1 MDRVDALSQVE
12 ISGMTSYLESI
23 SKWFPAGLLILFNLL
38 WLFIAFSAKN
48 GMVLMP
54 FFLTVGYC
62 FLAAICFKIKLNQI
76 FKLFILLVVGLSF
89 DSALIFFE
97 GISIL
102 SGELVQGILPIW
114 LVSVWLGF
122 VFTLPFY
129 FTKLNSLLL
138 ILVLALFAPLSYFA
152 AQNIGILN
160 VNNIG
165 VWLLMSLFWT
175 GFAVLGRKI
184 YFSQSV
190 D

>member
-1 MDRVDALSQVE
+1 MNKWLSTAV
-12 ISGMTSYLESI
+12 
-23 SKWFPAGLLILFNLL
+23 LILFNLL
-38 WLFIAFSAKN
+38 WLFISYSAKN

-62 FLAAICFKIKLNQI
+62 FLAAICFKIKLNH
-76 FKLFILLVVGLSF
+76 FLKLFILLVVGLSF

-129 FTKLNSLLL
+129 FKKLNLLSL
-138 ILVLALFAPLSYFA
+138 ILVFALFAPLSYFA

-175 GFAVLGRKI
+175 GFAVLGRKL
-184 YFSQSV
+184 YFSQSFG
-190 D
+190 